1 MNAIQRKYPQIY
13 KSTDRLQVQA
23 GSVRVQPKDF
33 MLAVKSELTD
43 LRPELTTE
51 IVPSSARSTSSAA
64 VQLPNQ
70 LVPLLS
76 HDLER
81 LKSAIDLAL
90 PRVKKRTALEEAEFE
105 DDDGDSFEKEMMLQ
119 CTSPNLV

>member
-1 MNAIQRKYPQIY
+1 VSSYC
-13 KSTDRLQVQA
+13 D
-23 GSVRVQPKDF
+23 G
-33 MLAVKSELTD
+33 ELTA
-43 LRPELTTE
+43 E

-64 VQLPNQ
+64 IQLPNQ

-76 HDLER
+76 NDLER

-119 CTSPNLV
+119 CRYPTPHSTY